1 MKGPVLWA
9 TINMPD
15 EHLRANFCHTRH
27 EYLRTGMYCPQPP
40 WKCSSPDY
48 WWWIV
53 HGLGI
58 GLPYRGSL
66 QATQP
71 VSAITDHHLP
81 LIFFFFFLAVLGL
94 HSCTLAFFSC
104 GKLWLLFIAV
114 CRLLIALASLVAEHR
129 LQYLWLV
136 GLVAQKHEV
145 ARNLPGPGIEPMP
158 PALTGRFLTTAPPGK
173 SLPLCVL
180 FCLLLRF

>member
-1 MKGPVLWA
+1 MKVQQPRLLVMNSAWPWNRSALQGQPTGHTA
-9 TINMPD
+9 SFSHHRPPPAPD
-15 EHLRANFCHTRH
+15 
-27 EYLRTGMYCPQPP
+27 
-40 WKCSSPDY
+40 
-48 WWWIV
+48 
-53 HGLGI
+53 
-58 GLPYRGSL
+58 
-66 QATQP
+66 
-71 VSAITDHHLP
+71 
-81 LIFFFFFLAVLGL
+81 FFFFFLAVLGL